1 MEEIRLL
8 LQALARELSRRGATG
23 VALLGSYARG
33 QSHALSDVD
42 IYAIGEGP
50 GYETRRLDGRLAII
64 AWRTIDAVRDSF
76 TSLPRCTQAVPG
88 WRAARPLYDPNGVVA
103 YLGAEA
109 EEWLWSLRGP

>member
-8 LQALARELSRRGATG
+8 LQALARELSRQGATG
-23 VALLGSYARG
+23 VALLGSHARG

-42 IYAIGEGP
+42 LYAIGDGRQ
-50 GYETRRLDGRLAII
+50 YETRRIDRNLATVS
-64 AWRTIDAVRDSF
+64 WRSPEMVLDSF
-76 TSLPRCTQAVPG
+76 IQLPGCAQAVPG
-88 WRAARPLYDPNGVVA
+88 WRAAHPNGVVA